1 MVTVRSS
8 PVIVMTLVTGVGN
21 HVEVWLVDEESVSSE
36 LVVEVEVEGAEV
48 VVGGTVEDATSLL
61 LSAVLLAAPCVPDG
75 GLTRGR

>member
-48 VVGGTVEDATSLL
+48 VVGGTVEDA
-61 LSAVLLAAPCVPDG
+61 
-75 GLTRGR
+75 